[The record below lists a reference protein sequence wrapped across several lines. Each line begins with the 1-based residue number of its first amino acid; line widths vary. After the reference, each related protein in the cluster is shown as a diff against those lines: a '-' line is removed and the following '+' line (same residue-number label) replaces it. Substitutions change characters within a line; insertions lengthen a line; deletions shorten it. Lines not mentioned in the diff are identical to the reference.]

1 MIIKKFILA
10 FSSLM
15 LISGTSIFAAQA
27 ESVDVNSLPTAP
39 KITAGETTT
48 ASSVTSTSSST
59 TTTTSTSTT
68 TTTTGLRNYHVTF
81 LDFDGKV
88 MAAFDIEEGDPINY
102 TAVDLK
108 SLHKHID
115 VNTEQDFSS
124 WDIHPDFA
132 DNDYTI
138 RALSKTATI
147 SVNKMPTKTRYFST
161 KGNVMLEGLDVSIK
175 MTVQTPEK
183 DQNGNYIIN
192 ETTMDITS
200 SCAASPSKLSEAFA
214 KSDTADI
221 TVYPIGDKK
230 ALFKFKISCYNN
242 LGDVNGDGHV
252 DSSDASAVLTAY
264 ASLAASSTYTI
275 SDKFAKLADVDLDGQ
290 IDARDAS
297 YILKYY
303 AESSVSASA
312 IDWDNIID
320 YVASAPKK

>member
-27 ESVDVNSLPTAP
+27 ASVDVNTLPTVK
-39 KITAGETTT
+39 KITADETTT
-48 ASSVTSTSSST
+48 TSSVTSSFSS

-68 TTTTGLRNYHVTF
+68 TTTTGLRNYHITF

-161 KGNVMLEGLDVSIK
+161 KGNVMLDGLDVSIK
-175 MTVQTPEK
+175 MAVQTPEK
-183 DQNGNYIIN
+183 DKNGDYVIN

-230 ALFKFKISCYNN
+230 ALFKYKISCYNN

-252 DSSDASAVLTAY
+252 DSTDASAALTEY
-264 ASLAASSTYTI
+264 AKLAASSTYTI
-275 SDKFAKLADVDLDGQ
+275 SDKFAKLADVNLDGQ
-290 IDARDAS
+290 VDARDAS

-303 AESSVSASA
+303 AEASVSASA

-320 YVASAPKK
+320 YDASAPKK